1 MSTGA
6 DSPAAAA
13 FGADDG
19 GAGSSMVDSPAP
31 PTPGGGYDDT
41 ASRSGTKRDATDAP
55 TPGGDDSAGG
65 GARKK
70 KKTGP
75 GSRGVANLTP
85 EQLAKKRANGMCSPF
100 APSFA
105 LPVFPPNIM
114 AGSLVIYQNLS
125 LAICIL
131 FFLFFSPRFLSSIMH
146 DMGPHSGDGLGHIS

>member
-85 EQLAKKRANGMCSPF
+85 EQLAKKRANGMYSSFCSLFCFPCASPEWRSRQSYYLSKSMSCYLDPLLPF
-100 APSFA
+100 
-105 LPVFPPNIM
+105 FPPTIF
-114 AGSLVIYQNLS
+114 LIY
-125 LAICIL
+125 
-131 FFLFFSPRFLSSIMH
+131 H
-146 DMGPHSGDGLGHIS
+146 V